1 MKKILK
7 TIICTTVLYFI
18 FSSNSFSQLQTE
30 KFKEPGYFS
39 ENKSSEQYFDKEI
52 NKNATG
58 VNNLKNAFNTN
69 LKSNEDK
76 EVWLKRVASPT
87 YGLSFGFF
95 NLNYQDRN
103 DEEQEETLL
112 MPGIDLRHFNGTNVS
127 KGGGFYYGYELGF
140 GINFNTGGQTY
151 DALPGNNTYQLE
163 SLTAYRLFLM
173 FKHGYRFNLNSDP
186 DGFSLG
192 LELGLGIMGGGG
204 DITLKNIS
212 EDWNDSY
219 DEGGASPIFELSL
232 EGASSIKENVRLS
245 TRLGI
250 TAGMPSIDASSQ
262 DLGDIGI
269 EGEMLPIM
277 INLRLGFRMMH

>member
-7 TIICTTVLYFI
+7 TIIYTTVLCFI
-18 FSSNSFSQLQTE
+18 FSSNGFSQLQTE
-30 KFKEPGYFS
+30 NFKEPGYFA
-39 ENKSSEQYFDKEI
+39 ENNSSKQYFEKKI

-58 VNNLKNAFNTN
+58 INNLKNASRTN
-69 LKSNEDK
+69 FKSNEDK
-76 EVWLKRVASPT
+76 EDWLKRVASPT
-87 YGLSFGFF
+87 YGLSLGFF

-103 DEEQEETLL
+103 DKEQEETLL

-127 KGGGFYYGYELGF
+127 KGGGFYYGYELGL
-140 GINFNTGGQTY
+140 GLNFNTGGQTY
-151 DALPGNNTYQLE
+151 DALPGNDTYQLE
-163 SLTAYRLFLM
+163 SLIAYRLFLM

-192 LELGLGIMGGGG
+192 LELGLGVMGGGG
-204 DITLKNIS
+204 DITLKHTS
-212 EDWNDSY
+212 EDWNASY
-219 DEGGASPIFELSL
+219 GGGGASPIFELAF

-245 TRLGI
+245 TRLGL
-250 TAGMPSIDASSQ
+250 TAGMPSIDASSD
-262 DLGDIGI
+262 DLGNIGI

>member
-7 TIICTTVLYFI
+7 TIIYTTVLCFI
-18 FSSNSFSQLQTE
+18 FSSNGFSQLQTE
-30 KFKEPGYFS
+30 NFKEPGYFA
-39 ENKSSEQYFDKEI
+39 ENNSSKQYFEKKI

-58 VNNLKNAFNTN
+58 INNLKNASRTN
-69 LKSNEDK
+69 FKSNEDK
-76 EVWLKRVASPT
+76 EDWLKRVASPT
-87 YGLSFGFF
+87 YGLSLGFF

-127 KGGGFYYGYELGF
+127 KGGGFYYGYELGL
-140 GINFNTGGQTY
+140 GLNFNTGGQTY
-151 DALPGNNTYQLE
+151 DALPGNDTYQLE
-163 SLTAYRLFLM
+163 SLIAYRLFLM

-192 LELGLGIMGGGG
+192 LELGLGVMGGGG
-204 DITLKNIS
+204 DITLKHTS
-212 EDWNDSY
+212 EDWNASY
-219 DEGGASPIFELSL
+219 GGGGASPIFELAF

-245 TRLGI
+245 TRLGL
-250 TAGMPSIDASSQ
+250 TAGMPSIDASSD
-262 DLGDIGI
+262 DLGNIGI